1 MNKIIINGEEFF
13 TTGKNIR
20 VNNNKVIVNG
30 NIIKEGLQGD
40 VHVIFEGELANLDCT
55 TATINGDVRGSVDGT
70 TINVQ
75 GDVGGDI
82 DGTTI
87 NIGGNVQGNV
97 DGTTINCGDV
107 QGNVDAMK
115 ITRK

>member
-1 MNKIIINGEEFF
+1 MNKIIINGEQF
-13 TTGKNIR
+13 TTTDRNI
-20 VNNNKVIVNG
+20 VVKNNKVIVNG
-30 NIIKEGLQGD
+30 DIIKEGLQGD
-40 VHVIFEGELANLDCT
+40 VHIIFEGDLANLDCT

-75 GDVGGDI
+75 GNVGGDI
-82 DGTTI
+82 DGTT
-87 NIGGNVQGNV
+87 V
-97 DGTTINCGDV
+97 NCGNV